1 MIIETFRAA
10 VVSRRPRKE
19 FQSLILTHTLR
30 QPLRFGQL
38 PNQPSLQSTGPAS
51 TQVNVL
57 QQLAKSINDP
67 HSARS
72 GG

>member
-38 PNQPSLQSTGPAS
+38 PNHPSLATTVPAS
-51 TQVNVL
+51 APVNVL
-57 QQLAKSINDP
+57 QQLDKGVNDP
-67 HSARS
+67 QSSRS
-72 GG
+72 SG